1 MTIALTGANGQFG
14 RIVVAGLKETLAAKD
29 VVGLVR
35 TPEKAADLG
44 ITLRQADYDKPET
57 LAPALVGIDTLLLI
71 SGSDIGKRVAQHK
84 AVIDAAKAAGVRHI
98 IYTSLLNA
106 DASTLSLADEHRE
119 TEAMIKASGI
129 AYTILRN
136 GWYTE
141 NYTMSVPYAV
151 KGGAVLGAAGEGRI
165 SAATRAD
172 FAAAA
177 VAVLSAGDH
186 VGKTYELA
194 GDRAFTLADLA
205 AEVSKQVGKPIPYK
219 NLPAEDYA
227 KILGSMG
234 LPEGLAAAIADFD
247 ISASTGALYYEGSDL
262 SRLIGRPTTP
272 LSAAVKA
279 ALA

>member
-44 ITLRQADYDKPET
+44 IALRQADYDKPET
-57 LAPALVGIDTLLLI
+57 LAPALAGIDTLLLI

>member
-14 RIVVAGLKETLAAKD
+14 RLVVAGLKETLAAKD
-29 VVGLVR
+29 VAGLVR

-57 LAPALVGIDTLLLI
+57 LAPALAGIDTLLLI

-106 DASTLSLADEHRE
+106 DASTLSLADEHRQ

-129 AYTILRN
+129 AYTFLRN

-165 SAATRAD
+165 SAAARAD

-194 GDRAFTLADLA
+194 GDSAFTLSDLA
-205 AEVSKQVGKPIPYK
+205 AEVSKQVGKPILYK

-247 ISASTGALYYEGSDL
+247 ISASQGALYYEGSDL